1 MPVRRSSRLAAK
13 PRVSYAE
20 QDDEVVQPPAQNQSS
35 TGVRRSTRL
44 ASKNH

>member
-1 MPVRRSSRLAAK
+1 MPVRRSSRLATK

-20 QDDEVVQPPAQNQSS
+20 QDEEPVVPQQSN
-35 TGVRRSTRL
+35 VRRSTRL

>member
-13 PRVSYAE
+13 PRVSYVE
-20 QDDEVVQPPAQNQSS
+20 QDEETVVPQQSS
-35 TGVRRSTRL
+35 SASVRRSSRL